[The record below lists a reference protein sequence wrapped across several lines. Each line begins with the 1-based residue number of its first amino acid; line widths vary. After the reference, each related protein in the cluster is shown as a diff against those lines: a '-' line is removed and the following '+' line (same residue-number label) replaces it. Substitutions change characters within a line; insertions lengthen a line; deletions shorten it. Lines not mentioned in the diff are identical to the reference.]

1 VRDFI
6 NRNVAFLFL
15 FPAMGAI
22 FLFFF
27 IPVVASLFM
36 SFTDFDIYSLGDIS
50 KVRFVGFKNYIELFK
65 HPLFWKALG
74 NTAYFVFI
82 GGPLSIFVSLMAALL
97 INSKMLKFKSF
108 FRLAYFLP
116 VVTTLVAIA
125 IVWRYVYHPEFG
137 LMNYFLRIFGIKPV
151 DWLGDPRFA
160 MPAII
165 LMAVWKNFGYNMII
179 FTAGLQNIPGELYE
193 ASWIDGANRWK
204 QFIHVTLPLL
214 SPTTLFVS
222 ITTVIGYF
230 QLFAEP
236 YVMTQGGPLNST
248 LSIVLLMYNEGFKW
262 WKMGYSAS
270 IAFTLFFIVLIIT
283 LIQLKLQKGIKID

>member
-1 VRDFI
+1 VRGFI

-193 ASWIDGANRWK
+193 ASWIDGANKWK

-222 ITTVIGYF
+222 ITTMIGYF

>member
-1 VRDFI
+1 MRDFI

>member
-193 ASWIDGANRWK
+193 ASWIDGANKWK

-222 ITTVIGYF
+222 ITTMIGYF

>member
-1 VRDFI
+1 
-6 NRNVAFLFL
+6 
-15 FPAMGAI
+15 MGAI

-179 FTAGLQNIPGELYE
+179 FTAGLQNIPRELYE

-204 QFIHVTLPLL
+204 QFIHITLPLL

-222 ITTVIGYF
+222 ITTMIGYF

>member
-1 VRDFI
+1 MRGFI

-179 FTAGLQNIPGELYE
+179 FTAGLQNIPRELYE

-204 QFIHVTLPLL
+204 QFIHITLPLL

-222 ITTVIGYF
+222 ITTMIGYF